1 MTTVYI
7 RHRDRM
13 VQESVQQDVA
23 DTLIACRWMTGTTS
37 RPMYDPQIPPFIQN
51 GTNLDG
57 SPKMVPNPAYV
68 AAFITCGD
76 PGRPVMG
83 MVGTPVTMIDYFEDL
98 VSDDENVV
106 GDPDS
111 GHTDPN
117 TLAVDDGQAGEPV
130 EVEMGSTM
138 LEVPYRFTMAF
149 YAESVGV
156 AQALLNDLRDRY
168 KGKIVAPEYIPLYDF
183 NTDPNLEVS
192 RMEVEDFTYLR
203 DVETATAADVTL
215 FYAQLTLT
223 DYVD

>member
-37 RPMYDPQIPPFIQN
+37 RPMLAPGAPFEWPPA
-51 GTNLDG
+51 L
-57 SPKMVPNPAYV
+57 
-68 AAFITCGD
+68 
-76 PGRPVMG
+76 PVTTSQVLG